1 MRFQERVQHI
11 DASRERF
18 LRGLSSTHGY
28 NQHIQGSHRSHG
40 SSLNQGGSG
49 SLFASQDPGITL
61 RSRPP
66 SLPMHPHSTAGNL
79 EAFRSFSDVVHRARE
94 GPLYYNNR
102 GYSQPPVGSQQNLHP
117 PSGLTYTPAL
127 SASQNYWSANNGQL
141 LPRHMHRDTNDIN
154 RHAQLYW
161 CVNRAPSWGP
171 IDPQVNN
178 DSMCRDERLRRNLE
192 QLRSSNE
199 AAYYCTRADSPNGT
213 SNDHEDED
221 IATRDTSS
229 PADIA
234 QPETV
239 PINDAHLVPEIGNQP
254 ASRRRS
260 VSAPFILRYPL
271 DTVSSSTTQDA
282 NSLSSEEAIVLGW
295 DWGEI
300 EYLSRLNDEEEVTD
314 SETRNSNNNTPTRVG
329 HDISIKE
336 ESEDGDQQDNR
347 VDWTPKSIKS
357 DPESEV
363 KLHDIPLADNT
374 GGLLDHASSEN
385 YRSDD
390 STETHVDRPNP
401 PRESPTVS
409 PQYRRSWSDVVS
421 GRKATPTSSDPTSA
435 QVTAD
440 AYVHATD
447 PGNALTI
454 TLRQLT
460 DTARSI
466 ERARQSLHDQID
478 NAAAGAPQNQPCIPA
493 SGTDDPA
500 PVAGNALRSSS
511 TASTTLSAQDQSP
524 ATTHPS
530 SAVQTAPPTPTTPA
544 PVLAAPNLPNNIPPH
559 GTWSQVLFTRTARPK
574 KPPNLKPRSESGID
588 ETDWPALGSSSGPSK
603 NARKRNPSS

>member
-1 MRFQERVQHI
+1 MSPSEGESSMNWQSSIMCSQERVQHI

-18 LRGLSSTHGY
+18 LRGLSTHGY
-28 NQHIQGSHRSHG
+28 DQHIQGSHRSYG

-49 SLFASQDPGITL
+49 SLFASQDPGIAL

-66 SLPMHPHSTAGNL
+66 SLPMHPHSTAGNP

-117 PSGLTYTPAL
+117 LSGLTYTPAL
-127 SASQNYWSANNGQL
+127 GASQNYWSANQDQI
-141 LPRHMHRDTNDIN
+141 LPRHMRRDTNDHQQT
-154 RHAQLYW
+154 RPTSSVHE
-161 CVNRAPSWGP
+161 PSTILGP
-171 IDPQVNN
+171 IDPQVNH
-178 DSMCRDERLRRNLE
+178 DSMFRDERLRRNLK

-199 AAYYCTRADSPNGT
+199 AAYYHTRADSPNGL
-213 SNDHEDED
+213 SNNHEDED
-221 IATRDTSS
+221 IATRDTYS

-254 ASRRRS
+254 ASRQRS
-260 VSAPFILRYPL
+260 ASAPFILRYRL
-271 DTVSSSTTQDA
+271 GTLSSSTTQDA
-282 NSLSSEEAIVLGW
+282 DSLSSEEAIGLVR
-295 DWGEI
+295 DWGEVA
-300 EYLSRLNDEEEVTD
+300 YLSRLNDEEEVTD
-314 SETRNSNNNTPTRVG
+314 SETRNSNNDTPIRVG
-329 HDISIKE
+329 HDISVKD
-336 ESEDGDQQDNR
+336 ESEDGDQKDNR

-363 KLHDIPLADNT
+363 RLHDIPLADNT
-374 GGLLDHASSEN
+374 GGLLHHASSEN

-390 STETHVDRPNP
+390 SIETHVDRPKP
-401 PRESPTVS
+401 PRESPTVL

-447 PGNALTI
+447 PGNALAI

-466 ERARQSLHDQID
+466 ERARQSLHGQID

-511 TASTTLSAQDQSP
+511 TASTTPLSTQYQSP
-524 ATTHPS
+524 ATTVTTGHPS
-530 SAVQTAPPTPTTPA
+530 SAVQTAPPTPTTSA
-544 PVLAAPNLPNNIPPH
+544 PVLAAPNPPEQYPLP
-559 GTWSQVLFTRTARPK
+559 TARGARYCSREQRDPR
-574 KPPNLKPRSESGID
+574 NLR
-588 ETDWPALGSSSGPSK
+588 T
-603 NARKRNPSS
+603 